1 MAAKD
6 TIDALEW
13 LRKQIEQAPD
23 PLREVLNEVVTAI
36 MGAEVDAICGARYGE
51 PSADRVN
58 YRNGYRVRA
67 WDTRAGTIPLD
78 IPKLR
83 HGSYFPGWLL
93 EPRRRAEK
101 ALTPHGPLR
110 SIVLAR
116 KVGYI
121 SPWGGLA

>member
-78 IPKLR
+78 IRSFVTDPTFLA
-83 HGSYFPGWLL
+83 GFLSPAG
-93 EPRRRAEK
+93 EPRR
-101 ALTPHGPLR
+101 H
-110 SIVLAR
+110 
-116 KVGYI
+116 
-121 SPWGGLA
+121 

>member
-36 MGAEVDAICGARYGE
+36 MGAEVDTICGARYGE

-58 YRNGYRVRA
+58 HRNGDRVRP
-67 WDTRAGTIPLD
+67 WDTRAGTIPPE
-78 IPKLR
+78 IPL
-83 HGSYFPGWLL
+83 
-93 EPRRRAEK
+93 PRRARVAHGHRPPPSP
-101 ALTPHGPLR
+101 TPP
-110 SIVLAR
+110 
-116 KVGYI
+116 
-121 SPWGGLA
+121 SP

>member
-58 YRNGYRVRA
+58 YRNGYRALGRGTPGPEPFRLRFRSFVTA
-67 WDTRAGTIPLD
+67 PTFLAGFLS
-78 IPKLR
+78 LA
-83 HGSYFPGWLL
+83 G
-93 EPRRRAEK
+93 EPRRR
-101 ALTPHGPLR
+101 
-110 SIVLAR
+110 
-116 KVGYI
+116 
-121 SPWGGLA
+121 